1 MDRMIENG
9 RPRVRIVPDAEQ
21 EAVYAGSLSGIFDEL
36 VEINLKTGQCRS
48 IFYTE
53 HVLRLASNRT
63 VEDFRVFAWENI
75 HPEECRSFIGAFEKD
90 ALERIR
96 KYGKLFQLSF
106 RCRSPQGGYTW
117 MRILLIPERTC
128 EDILLCYVAD
138 LGGED
143 RENHLL
149 KQIVDRYVYKKCD
162 YLICLDT
169 ANDTY
174 SLFLRNEGAS
184 LFPPDPSGSYSRM
197 VRDCVDSYVVPEDRE
212 MVLAEMDISRVLE
225 VLDREGEH
233 VITYGVRDPEKGYFR
248 KRFQYVY
255 YDRSS
260 HMVLLMRTDIT
271 QEYSEQCR
279 QKRRLKDALEHAR
292 IDSLT
297 GLCNRQTIQR
307 EISRILD
314 DPMCPRS
321 VLLFMDLDNFKKVND
336 TLGHRSGDRV
346 LCRVADLFR
355 QTLRASDLI
364 GRIGGDE
371 FVAFLTGV
379 ASEQEGMDCAR
390 RLCDAMNRIT
400 GPELGDIRLSCSIG
414 GAVCPK
420 DGRDYETLFVKADTA
435 LYEAKRR
442 GRNQSVFY

>member
-1 MDRMIENG
+1 MDRMTEKG
-9 RPRVRIVPDAEQ
+9 RPGVRIVLDAEQ

-36 VEINLKTGQCRS
+36 VEINLRTGQCRS

-53 HVLRLASNRT
+53 QTLSLSSNRT
-63 VEDFRVFAWENI
+63 VEDFKAFAWENI
-75 HPEECRSFIGAFEKD
+75 HPEECRSFISALDKE
-90 ALERIR
+90 ALERVMGQE
-96 KYGKLFQLSF
+96 KTFQLSF
-106 RCRSPQGGYTW
+106 RCRSPRGGYIW
-117 MRILLIPERTC
+117 MRILLIPERTHR
-128 EDILLCYVAD
+128 DILLCYVAN
-138 LGGED
+138 LGEED

-162 YLICLDT
+162 YLISLDT
-169 ANDTY
+169 ANDSY
-174 SLFLRNEGAS
+174 FLFLRNEGAS

-197 VRDCVDSYVVPEDRE
+197 VRGCVDSYVVPEDRE
-212 MVLAEMDISRVLE
+212 MVLAEMEISHVLE
-225 VLDREGEH
+225 ILDREGEH
-233 VITYGVRDPEKGYFR
+233 VITYGVSDQEQGYFR

-260 HMVLLMRTDIT
+260 HIVLLMRTDIT
-271 QEYSEQCR
+271 QEYREQCR
-279 QKRRLKDALEHAR
+279 QRRRLKDALEHAR

-297 GLCNRQTIQR
+297 GLSNRQSIQQ
-307 EISRILD
+307 EISRILE

-346 LCRVADLFR
+346 LCRVAELFR
-355 QTLRASDLI
+355 QTLRAGDLI

-400 GPELGDIRLSCSIG
+400 GPELGDIMLSCSIG